1 MSCVN
6 TLEHFMQI
14 ERFYMSCNVGEKGFN
29 GAGVNILNIQIP
41 ARMLRMFTPA
51 PLNSIE
57 LSFGSNSSGLQATAV
72 PYNAVI
78 DAASK

>member
-14 ERFYMSCNVGEKGFN
+14 ERFYMSCNVGERGFN

-51 PLNSIE
+51 PLNSVSVLIPVAYKPQ
-57 LSFGSNSSGLQATAV
+57 LSHRML
-72 PYNAVI
+72 
-78 DAASK
+78 